1 MTVVF
6 IILFIIAF
14 VFASVCLYL
23 STKLHEANVRIEL
36 LEIKANYCEQSEK
49 TLRKS
54 VDIQTKC
61 IRDLNDIMKKSVE
74 NKEATEPDTK
84 ALLAGWVIEE
94 PESSSEQPRQID
106 VFRMQNLINSLNYR
120 NITPL
125 YPWQQFELDK
135 VLGPYGIREERTNEK
150 ILAELFVLLLFI
162 ALIVAGVAIVC
173 AIAKSDLPFWMKLWL
188 LRG

>member
-1 MTVVF
+1 MTF
-6 IILFIIAF
+6 LLAILFVTTF
-14 VFASVCLYL
+14 VFTCVCFHL
-23 STKLHEANVRIEL
+23 SSELHDANVRIEL

-54 VDIQTKC
+54 VDLQTKC

-74 NKEATEPDTK
+74 NKEPTEPDTK

-106 VFRMQNLINSLNYR
+106 AFRMQNLINSLNYR

-125 YPWQQFELDK
+125 YPWQQFKLDK
-135 VLGPYGIREERTNEK
+135 VLWPYGIREERMNEK
-150 ILAELFVLLLFI
+150 IF
-162 ALIVAGVAIVC
+162 
-173 AIAKSDLPFWMKLWL
+173 S
-188 LRG
+188 